1 MTYQPHTFLGL
12 RGDTTL
18 GDTQDHAP
26 LTYRDV
32 YEAVLVG
39 LNRSGMQP
47 DDGDVYKLDLP
58 DIDPVAVAQNTC
70 VVLEERAGIYPNIN
84 KKGTT

>member
-1 MTYQPHTFLGL
+1 MTDQPHTFRGS
-12 RGDTTL
+12 RGDTPLAT
-18 GDTQDHAP
+18 GKT
-26 LTYRDV
+26 LTYHDV
-32 YEAVLVG
+32 YQAVLIG
-39 LNRSGMQP
+39 LNRSSEKP
-47 DDGDVYKLDLP
+47 DDNDVYNLDLP